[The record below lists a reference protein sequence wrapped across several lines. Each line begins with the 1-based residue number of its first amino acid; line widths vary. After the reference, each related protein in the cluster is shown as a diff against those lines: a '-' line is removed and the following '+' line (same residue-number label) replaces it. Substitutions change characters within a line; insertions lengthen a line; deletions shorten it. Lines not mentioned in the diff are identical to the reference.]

1 MFKMKRI
8 LKGVLIFAAVTA
20 LCLSFAGCNILTIYR
35 DGSDAQGNSSFDDNV
50 SVTSTYGE
58 NYAVESVDLK
68 LQPKSSS
75 LSDAVTATARVQQS
89 AVTIRAGV
97 SGGTQ
102 IGSGTIIDID
112 VTYKDK
118 SVKDDN
124 FVYVLTCH
132 HVIEGS
138 DSIAVYIPK
147 RVTVNDGTGSY
158 DYFEYYE
165 YGFGAT
171 LMGSDKESDLAVLR
185 IDIAGYDDFTVGN
198 VVKAPIC
205 ADDTDQG
212 EGIFTIGNPLG
223 DNPGTASYGYISCEM
238 REVTVEDIGKMKLTQ
253 ANIASNSGNSGGGIF
268 NYAGQLIGVLNSGMG
283 LVDDDGDSIPD
294 EAGSELTY
302 FIPAYGENGI
312 ANIAYSLISTVTDDH
327 YGYVT
332 GRWMLGATLAE
343 SSLGPFISTKY
354 IYVVEISNNETYSL
368 HTCGVTKSDYIFSM
382 SFTKDGQTYT
392 CNMNSIS
399 EFSAFLSE
407 MKELMGVGDTATVQF
422 GQSPKSAY
430 QTGTMTLQ
438 QYIYS
443 I

>member
-1 MFKMKRI
+1 MKRI
-8 LKGVLIFAAVTA
+8 LKGIMILAATAA
-20 LCLSFAGCNILTIYR
+20 LCVSFAGCNILTIYR
-35 DGSDAQGNSSFDDNV
+35 DGGSAQNSSSFDDDV
-50 SVTSTYGE
+50 STTATYGKS
-58 NYAVESVDLK
+58 YAVKSVDLK
-68 LQPKSSS
+68 IQSKSSD
-75 LSDAVTATARVQQS
+75 LKDAVTATAAVQQA
-89 AVTIRAGV
+89 AVSIRAGV

-102 IGSGTIIDID
+102 LGSGTIIDID
-112 VTYKDK
+112 VEYEDK
-118 SVKDDN
+118 NVDSKN

-132 HVIEGS
+132 HVIDGS
-138 DSIAVYIPK
+138 SSIAVYIPK
-147 RVTVNDGTGSY
+147 RVVVNDGSGSY
-158 DYFEYYE
+158 DYYEYFE

-185 IDIAGYDDFTVGN
+185 IDIAGYDDFTVAD

-223 DNPGTASYGYISCEM
+223 ENPGTASYGYISCEL
-238 REVTVEDIGKMKLTQ
+238 REVSVEDIGKMKLTQ

-268 NYAGQLIGVLNSGMG
+268 NYAGQLIGVLNSGMS
-283 LVDDDGDSIPD
+283 LVDDNGDGIPD

-302 FIPAYGENGI
+302 FIPAFGENGI
-312 ANIAYSLISTVTDDH
+312 ATIVYSLVSTVTDGN

-343 SSLGPFISTKY
+343 SSLGPFTSTKY

-399 EFSAFLSE
+399 EFSTFVAE
-407 MKELMGVGDTATVQF
+407 MKELMNVGDTATVQF